1 MAAIL
6 PPNKRDCPEQG
17 WLLDVR
23 SGTHSAFDY
32 FEGDAAFG
40 PLPLPSFPPPMSPN
54 SAPEEDG
61 SGKPAKGQVE
71 DRPYAEIR
79 PFIPASWFHEQG
91 IYKVLRRLEPRLPD
105 VGGKLFLTFTTDPKL
120 FKDAESG
127 FECGRE
133 RLRKVFYRLRK
144 GVEWESEKFQI
155 DAPYCVKVEFH
166 ENGWAHFHAI
176 FLTRRFLP
184 GGLLNELWGHGRTN
198 VERISQEKFRYLLKY
213 VTKGDSLPDW
223 ILNRPRLRVFQTSRG
238 FLKPVE
244 GKRRL
249 KSKVTKS
256 EDEPEKPGKSACIGE
271 RLEKWRN
278 TGILR
283 ELDRHRPILFERPY
297 SEVVAG
303 DVLDAAKAGSYRGR
317 QVIEFRDQ
325 WDIEAFLEDNK

>member
-1 MAAIL
+1 MATIL
-6 PPNKRDCPEQG
+6 PPNKRGSSEQG

-23 SGTHSAFDY
+23 PGTHSAFDY

-40 PLPLPSFPPPMSPN
+40 PLPMPSFPPPMSSDP
-54 SAPEEDG
+54 APEEEG
-61 SGKPAKGQVE
+61 SGEPVK

-144 GVEWESEKFQI
+144 GVEWEGKEYQI
-155 DAPYCVKVEFH
+155 DSPYCVKVEFH
-166 ENGWAHFHAI
+166 ENGWAHFHSI
-176 FLTRRFLP
+176 FLTQRFLP
-184 GGLLNELWGHGRTN
+184 GALLNELWGHGRTN

-223 ILNRPRLRVFQTSRG
+223 ILNRPRLRVFQSSRG

-244 GKRRL
+244 GQRSSKRQAAGM
-249 KSKVTKS
+249 
-256 EDEPEKPGKSACIGE
+256 DEQPGKVSNSPTIGE
-271 RLEKWRN
+271 RLEKWRH
-278 TGILR
+278 TGIVR
-283 ELDRHRPILFERPY
+283 ELDQHRPVVFEKPY

-303 DVLDAAKAGSYRGR
+303 DVLEAAKAGYYRGR
-317 QVIEFRDQ
+317 QVIEFGDQ
-325 WDIEAFLEDNK
+325 WDIEFFLHENK